1 MRILLFTLIV
11 LSTKICC
18 GQDSASAVYINEV
31 VQKIETRVPTDIMEH
46 KDTSIFDLIET
57 DNGSESKLSFWDIIK
72 DARDF
77 AEELKNKGLTVYLNI
92 KGKETLIIGK
102 KAKPSISQILSKSK
116 NIEIKNIIETAKMS
130 KEILD

>member
-1 MRILLFTLIV
+1 LNLRGKISVDSNETPLLSIDFKEDIV
-11 LSTKICC
+11 I
-18 GQDSASAVYINEV
+18 DV
-31 VQKIETRVPTDIMEH
+31 

-57 DNGSESKLSFWDIIK
+57 DNDTESKLSFWDIIK

>member
-1 MRILLFTLIV
+1 MNIRGKIAVDSNKTPLLSIDF
-11 LSTKICC
+11 
-18 GQDSASAVYINEV
+18 NE
-31 VQKIETRVPTDIMEH
+31 DIIIDV

-57 DNGSESKLSFWDIIK
+57 DGKKESNTSFWDIIK

-77 AEELKNKGLTVYLNI
+77 AEELKNKGLTIILNV

-116 NIEIKNIIETAKMS
+116 NIEIKNIVETAKIS

>member
-1 MRILLFTLIV
+1 MFYLNLRGKISVDSNETPLLSIEFKEDIIV
-11 LSTKICC
+11 
-18 GQDSASAVYINEV
+18 
-31 VQKIETRVPTDIMEH
+31 DI

-57 DNGSESKLSFWDIIK
+57 DNKTESKLSFWDIIK

-77 AEELKNKGLTVYLNI
+77 AEVLKNKKITIILNV
-92 KGKETLIIGK
+92 KGKETLIIGE

-116 NIEIKNIIETAKMS
+116 NIEIKSVVEAAKMS